1 MNGAQFQE
9 DERNFL
15 RKILWLTLAGVVL
28 GAPLRAQTPRT
39 FPFHAVH
46 YEVEAR
52 LSPGDQTIKGSA
64 KVEFAAD
71 EASRKLV
78 VELHEDLRISAVKGS
93 DGKPLTFER
102 TPDNPLQA
110 QVSLPDAYPPGKH
123 VTVTFEYDGPI
134 SSEDDSPS
142 KGLRLASIDATSAYL
157 LLPSRWF
164 PLTNYPAN
172 RYTATFKITA
182 PDNFAVVGT
191 GKSGVPDVGGGK
203 VVYTFVNDRPS
214 PCGTFV
220 AGALQL
226 NPEHAQGLDI
236 PVYAPAKAPGA
247 ELYANVAGRLLTD
260 FSAEFGPLPSR
271 ELTIAQMPDGS
282 VQGFSA
288 PGLLLIS
295 ERQWGAKPNDELL
308 ARLVALQWWG
318 DAVLPASAADV
329 WLSDGLARYSAALDE
344 ELGGGAPALESQ
356 LQEMSVGALM
366 YEEGAPIARA
376 NRMDVYGDDYN
387 SIVISKGAMV
397 FHMLRSAIGSDA
409 FSNLLRGYYAK
420 YSGKNASIDDFKKLA
435 QAAAPAPAAGQ
446 PAVNLAAFFSQWLD
460 STGVPEFK
468 VEYIVYRTQKGFK
481 VVGKILQPLDT
492 FRMPMQIRVDTEGNP
507 ETKTVTVIGLSTQFE
522 VNTFGRPKP
531 YGVILDPGNNLLKS
545 SPKLR
550 VHAAIARG
558 ESLAEQGK
566 FYDAIQNY
574 QQALDVQGNSS
585 LAQFRMGEAF
595 FYQKNYQASANAF
608 RNVRDGDL
616 DPKWVD
622 VWSHIYLGKIYDLTG
637 QRDRAVNEYSLAQ
650 HTDDN
655 TSGAQQEAGQYLEK
669 PYTGDATASPQDT
682 TPQAAKKDTKKS

>member
-1 MNGAQFQE
+1 MQ
-9 DERNFL
+9 
-15 RKILWLTLAGVVL
+15 KIYWIILAGAIL
-28 GAPLRAQTPRT
+28 SAPSHAQAPRT

-46 YEVEAR
+46 YEVEANLR
-52 LSPGDQTIKGSA
+52 PTDQTMSGRA

-102 TPDNPLQA
+102 NADNPLEV
-110 QVSLPDAYPPGKH
+110 QVSLPDVYSPGKN
-123 VTVTFEYDGPI
+123 VTVTFEYDGPL

-142 KGLRLASIDATSAYL
+142 KGLRLAAVDATDAYL

-172 RYTATFKITA
+172 RYTATFKISA

-191 GKSGVPDVGGGK
+191 GKSGEPEVGGGK
-203 VVYTFVNDRPS
+203 VVYTFVNDTPS

-226 NPEHAQGLDI
+226 NPEHAQGLEI
-236 PVYAPAKAPGA
+236 PVYAPAKAPAA
-247 ELYANVAGRLLTD
+247 ELYANAAGRILTD
-260 FSAEFGPLPSR
+260 FSAEFGSLPRR

-295 ERQWGAKPNDELL
+295 AREWGAKPNDQLL

-318 DAVLPASAADV
+318 NAVLPASASDA
-329 WLSDGLARYSAALDE
+329 WLSDGLARYSAALAE
-344 ELGGGAPALESQ
+344 EHDGGAQAMETQ

-366 YEEGAPIARA
+366 YEEGTPIARA
-376 NRMDVYGDDYN
+376 NRIDVYGDDYN
-387 SIVISKGAMV
+387 SVIVNKGAMV
-397 FHMLRSAIGSDA
+397 FHMLQNAIGDDA
-409 FSNLLRGYYAK
+409 FSKLLRDYFAK
-420 YSGKNASIDDFKKLA
+420 YSGKNASIDDFKKMA
-435 QAAAPAPAAGQ
+435 QAAAPAAAAGQ
-446 PAVNLAAFFSQWLD
+446 PAINLTAFFSQWLD

-468 VEYIVYRTQKGFK
+468 LDYIVYRTQKGFK
-481 VVGKILQPLDT
+481 VVGKIQQPLDT

-507 ETKTVTVIGLSTQFE
+507 ETKTVTVVGLSTQFE
-522 VNTFGRPKP
+522 VDTFGRPKP

-545 SPKLR
+545 SPHLR
-550 VHAAIARG
+550 MRAAIARG

-574 QQALDVQGNSS
+574 QQALDISANSS

-595 FYQKNYQASANAF
+595 FYQKNYQAAANAF

-616 DPKWVD
+616 DPKWVN

-637 QRDRAVNEYSLAQ
+637 QRDRAINEYSLAQ
-650 HTDDN
+650 HTNDN
-655 TSGAQQEAGQYLEK
+655 TSGAQEEASKYLEK
-669 PYTGDATASPQDT
+669 PFTGDATASPQDA
-682 TPQAAKKDTKKS
+682 TPAAAKTDKKKN